1 MLKSIDILLGLSV
14 VMLMVSLVVTV
25 LTQIITNFMQTRG
38 KNLLDGIASLLTQI
52 HRDLPST
59 VSLDIA
65 KAILTHP
72 LIKSA
77 DSRYGTTIHRE
88 ELTALIL
95 ELAAGEGIHQLKAPA
110 RDELCKLLKA
120 NGIDNP
126 VQTMSNVRSLVLMLE
141 QAHPEL
147 SNHERYAQAFLKEAS
162 SNFLAKMNGWFDSNM
177 DRVADRFTN
186 SARIIT
192 FFASLAV
199 ALALQLDT
207 AALVSRLSADPALR
221 QALVEQAVKA
231 SAAPPPAAA
240 PAPAENAPAVP
251 SLSPQDRQNLLTLS
265 SFDVVDIPSTLSD
278 WTNRWS
284 RDNWALKLLGIFLTA
299 MLLSLGAPFW
309 YNALKNLIR
318 LRSLVAQKDDDQ
330 RQSRQTSSSASG
342 DSAAVSVSA
351 TPALLIGERGDLA
364 SMG

>member
-25 LTQIITNFMQTRG
+25 LTQMITNFMQTRG

-52 HRDLPST
+52 HRDLPPHISR
-59 VSLDIA
+59 DIA

-77 DSRYGTTIHRE
+77 GSKFGTAIHRE
-88 ELTALIL
+88 ELIALTL
-95 ELAAGEGIHQLKAPA
+95 ELAAGEGIHQLEAPA
-110 RDELCKLLKA
+110 REELCKLLKA
-120 NGIDNP
+120 NGVDDP

-147 SNHERYAQAFLKEAS
+147 SNNERYAQAFLKEAS
-162 SNFLAKMNGWFDSNM
+162 SSFLAKMNGWFDSNM

-186 SARIIT
+186 SARVIT

-231 SAAPPPAAA
+231 STAPPPA
-240 PAPAENAPAVP
+240 PAQNAPSVP

-265 SFDVVDIPSTLSD
+265 SFDVVDIPASVSD
-278 WTNRWS
+278 WTNRWN
-284 RDNWALKLLGIFLTA
+284 RDNWALKLLGIILTA

-330 RQSRQTSSSASG
+330 RQSRQTNTASSGSDDSSAPT
-342 DSAAVSVSA
+342 VVA
-351 TPALLIGERGDLA
+351 TPALLIGERGDLT